1 MKKENKFI
9 IAIIL
14 IAIITLSGVIF
25 FALKYPYIKANKD
38 ADNIQVGDNT
48 DLEDTPLEDIEQDI
62 IHYDDEIGTLTIP
75 DILLDNAPIRESVEL
90 TTLKETIGHFPST
103 SIYEGNVGLA
113 SHNSGEQG
121 DFFKNL
127 KKIKIG
133 SEIFY
138 QTNYGTKRYVVT
150 VKEIIDEENWSYLQ
164 PTEDNRITLI
174 TCVAGQREKR
184 LCVQAVESSEG
195 MDYGILSGTMTYNKT
210 NKKNDI
216 SIPQN
221 IVENVDNTS
230 QIETSNEEIL
240 SEEKIDESISSQE
253 EVEQTPVVENTPEVK
268 QKKPST
274 PSITA
279 IQEQPIVEVK
289 QESTE
294 IKENNNNN
302 TPQTKEESIQTV
314 PETPKQEVIEEQPVI
329 IGEEY
334 KTNDAMINTIKNVIN
349 SNQSEDMKLYGYN
362 VVVDSSIIDIT
373 SQFTYTEQRVID
385 KIKYKFGTIRIYARD
400 YYNNGEYICT
410 QCYII

>member
-48 DLEDTPLEDIEQDI
+48 DLEDTPLKDIEQDI

-195 MDYGILSGTMTYNKT
+195 MDYG
-210 NKKNDI
+210 
-216 SIPQN
+216 Q
-221 IVENVDNTS
+221 
-230 QIETSNEEIL
+230 
-240 SEEKIDESISSQE
+240 
-253 EVEQTPVVENTPEVK
+253 
-268 QKKPST
+268 
-274 PSITA
+274 
-279 IQEQPIVEVK
+279 
-289 QESTE
+289 
-294 IKENNNNN
+294 
-302 TPQTKEESIQTV
+302 
-314 PETPKQEVIEEQPVI
+314 
-329 IGEEY
+329 
-334 KTNDAMINTIKNVIN
+334 
-349 SNQSEDMKLYGYN
+349 
-362 VVVDSSIIDIT
+362 
-373 SQFTYTEQRVID
+373 
-385 KIKYKFGTIRIYARD
+385 
-400 YYNNGEYICT
+400 
-410 QCYII
+410 